1 MEWVGEGRGRE
12 RQLPAGPPKCQVIKC
27 AFVHEITAL
36 GTAEARLVLPFSQLL
51 SLTFCL
57 SLSPCKAYSQLV
69 AHTWLALPLLFY
81 VFALRSQQA
90 KKVVPSKV
98 IFNKQTAET
107 AAR

>member
-1 MEWVGEGRGRE
+1 MERGEGRGRE

-51 SLTFCL
+51 SLTL
-57 SLSPCKAYSQLV
+57 SLSLSLPSIFPTGSSHV
-69 AHTWLALPLLFY
+69 ARSLPLLFY

>member
-1 MEWVGEGRGRE
+1 MRICARNYCTWDRRGSA
-12 RQLPAGPPKCQVIKC
+12 QAAILAAAVPP
-27 AFVHEITAL
+27 F
-36 GTAEARLVLPFSQLL
+36 
-51 SLTFCL
+51 L
-57 SLSPCKAYSQLV
+57 SLSLSLPSIFPTGSSHV
-69 AHTWLALPLLFY
+69 ALSLLFY